1 MSNEAFHI
9 KVGSKSGVRGVAGSI
24 AYAVRDGKTPI
35 LTTIGAGAVNQGM
48 KALAVARRFLEDEG
62 VDLVSSPSFVELEV
76 NGEECTALEFEV
88 LRR

>member
-1 MSNEAFHI
+1 MNNEVFHI
-9 KVGSKSGVRGVAGSI
+9 KVSSSSEIRGVAGSI
-24 AYAVRDGKTPI
+24 AYAIRDGKIPV
-35 LTTIGAGAVNQGM
+35 LRAIGAGAVNQGM